1 MFKTI
6 VFSAAGAGVL
16 ACVALTALQSQT
28 TEPLILH
35 AEVFEDAGGGHDH
48 GPAAPPAATSD
59 ATAPAADAPADAPGH
74 AATPAEAEESE
85 EWGPADGFERTAFTA
100 LANLVIGVAV
110 ALVLLGGM
118 LLRGDPIDGRRGVL
132 WGLAGFAAASLLPAL
147 GLPPELPGTPAA
159 DVVDRQLWWIG
170 TAAASAAGIAL
181 LVFGPSWMTAVL
193 GLILLVAPHV
203 GGAPPPPSH
212 EAAYPAGLAGEFVA
226 ASLVVSAVLWSLA
239 GWSAGWLY
247 RRMEGAA

>member
-35 AEVFEDAGGGHDH
+35 AEVFEDAGGGHDP
-48 GPAAPPAATSD
+48 GPAAPPVATSD
-59 ATAPAADAPADAPGH
+59 ATALAAEAPGH

-203 GGAPPPPSH
+203 VGAPPPPSH